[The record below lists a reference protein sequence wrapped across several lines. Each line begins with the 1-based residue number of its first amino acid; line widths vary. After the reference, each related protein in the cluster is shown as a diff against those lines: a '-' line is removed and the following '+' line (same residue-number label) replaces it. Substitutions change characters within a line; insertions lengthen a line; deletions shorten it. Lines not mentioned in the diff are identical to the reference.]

1 MDLYTEKEGYRMSDF
16 TVNPRHPNN
25 LAWFEIDLS
34 DKTIDYLWKISN
46 KAKKRINNE
55 WKHRLAG
62 NITQSYR
69 LIDENNYFWKT
80 VLYQLTNEIYN
91 NNGKKH
97 VDVNPYIDNN
107 TDILGD
113 KSREVN
119 HLLGDKPRL
128 IPYLRDFWVNYQYKH
143 EFNPKHDHSGVYS
156 FVIWMKI
163 PYTYEEQS
171 NLDFQKGLKRIDKKA
186 GMFEFYYY
194 DILGRQVTHM
204 YEVDKE
210 FEGRMVFF
218 PSKLSHQVYPFYNS
232 DDERVSI
239 SGNVWLKNASLEEYE
254 DYVNEHENIAKQS
267 TKSVLK
273 ELGISL

>member
-1 MDLYTEKEGYRMSDF
+1 MEYQEKKGYRMSDF
-16 TVNPRHPNN
+16 TVNPRYPNN

-254 DYVNEHENIAKQS
+254 DYVNEHENIVKQS
-267 TKSVLK
+267 TKSALK